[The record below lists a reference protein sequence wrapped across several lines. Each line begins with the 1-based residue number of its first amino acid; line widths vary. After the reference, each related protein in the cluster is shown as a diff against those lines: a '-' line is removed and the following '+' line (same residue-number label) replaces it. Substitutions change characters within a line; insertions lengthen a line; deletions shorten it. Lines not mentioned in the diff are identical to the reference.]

1 MMRKLIYLWAAI
13 ALLGVVAIAVT
24 GPRSLEQRLQFAP
37 GAFPPGIEYRYEGL
51 RQLRPKTL

>member
-1 MMRKLIYLWAAI
+1 MRKLIYLWAAI